1 MAENFKKDI
10 LSTYAVGGAE
20 APAQPTEEAAN
31 KKIPFQPLEGKLDE
45 AEVALKG
52 FGKRE
57 FTIPFTKLTGELLLS
72 VAEWSPAELTAL
84 EPVVAEMTVVQ

>member
-31 KKIPFQPLEGKLDE
+31 KKNSFSATRGK
-45 AEVALKG
+45 V
-52 FGKRE
+52 R
-57 FTIPFTKLTGELLLS
+57 
-72 VAEWSPAELTAL
+72 
-84 EPVVAEMTVVQ
+84 